1 MQNKDSALDKD
12 DTTITVSSPK
22 KKIVDST
29 ATTKGKTANSSH
41 IVTAESVQAE
51 EVPTIPLSS
60 LQTLSK
66 LEPEVS
72 VRSVAATQSVRL
84 PAPLVVQP
92 SEYRRSLGEWMQVW
106 WEGVRPDYVLLAIM
120 PVLIGSAL
128 AWQQT
133 LSPQTHFGKFH
144 ILHFI
149 AALAA
154 VIALQIGANLVN
166 DYYDYIKGIDTSN
179 TLGPGGLIQQGLIR
193 PIDVLNMGLVL
204 LALGALVGVII
215 AMTGGPYIYLFGLV
229 GLLCAFFYSAT
240 IYAFSSLAFGELAVF
255 CIYGPLLTLGAFMI
269 QVGGVVNRASLLTV
283 LLYSLPLGLLATAV
297 VHTNNMRDFESD
309 VQANKRTLASFL
321 GLRLSRLLYI
331 LLVLGAYAVI
341 LALGIPHGAP
351 HFVLLTLWTLPI
363 LVVALTGILRADMSA
378 SLHVA
383 MRTTL
388 KLETYF
394 ALLLLVAILIT
405 GLLAILPLFIHLRFL
420 HL

>member
-29 ATTKGKTANSSH
+29 AITKGKTANSSH

-51 EVPTIPLSS
+51 EVPTIPLGS
-60 LQTLSK
+60 LQTLST

-72 VRSVAATQSVRL
+72 IRSVSATKSVRL
-84 PAPLVVQP
+84 PTPLVVQP
-92 SEYRRSLGEWMQVW
+92 SEYRRSLGEWLQVW
-106 WEGVRPDYVLLAIM
+106 WEGMRPGYVLLAIM
-120 PVLIGSAL
+120 PVLIGSSL
-128 AWQQT
+128 AWQQS
-133 LSPQTHFGKFH
+133 LSPQTHFGTFH

-149 AALAA
+149 AALVA

-179 TLGPGGLIQQGLIR
+179 SLGPGGLIQQGLIR
-193 PIDVLNMGLVL
+193 PINVLNMGLIL
-204 LALGALVGVII
+204 LALATLLGIVT
-215 AMTGGPYIYLFGLV
+215 AMAGGPYIYLFGLV

-240 IYAFSSLAFGELAVF
+240 IYAFSSLALGELAVF

-269 QVGGVVNRASLLTV
+269 QVGGVVSRASLLTV

-309 VQANKRTLASFL
+309 IQANKRTLASFL

-331 LLVLGAYAVI
+331 LLVLGAYVVI

-363 LVVALTGILRADMSA
+363 LVVALTGIVRADMPA
-378 SLHVA
+378 SLHIV

-388 KLETYF
+388 KLEICF

-405 GLLAILPLFIHLRFL
+405 SLLTIFPSFIHLPFL
-420 HL
+420 PV

>member
-51 EVPTIPLSS
+51 EVPTIPLGS
-60 LQTLSK
+60 LQTLST

-72 VRSVAATQSVRL
+72 IRSVSATKSVRL
-84 PAPLVVQP
+84 PTPLVVQP
-92 SEYRRSLGEWMQVW
+92 SEYRRSLGEWLQVW
-106 WEGVRPDYVLLAIM
+106 WEGMRPGYVLLAIM
-120 PVLIGSAL
+120 PVLIGSSL
-128 AWQQT
+128 AWQQS
-133 LSPQTHFGKFH
+133 LSPQTHFGTFH

-149 AALAA
+149 AALVA

-179 TLGPGGLIQQGLIR
+179 SLGPGGLIQQGLIR
-193 PIDVLNMGLVL
+193 PINVLNMGLIL
-204 LALGALVGVII
+204 LALATLMGIVTAMAGGA
-215 AMTGGPYIYLFGLV
+215 YIYLFGLV

-240 IYAFSSLAFGELAVF
+240 IYAFSSLALGELAVF

-269 QVGGVVNRASLLTV
+269 QVGGVVSRASLLTV

-309 VQANKRTLASFL
+309 IQANKRTLASFL

-331 LLVLGAYAVI
+331 LLVLGAYVVI

-363 LVVALTGILRADMSA
+363 LVVALTGIVRADMPA
-378 SLHVA
+378 SLHIV

-388 KLETYF
+388 KLEICF

-405 GLLAILPLFIHLRFL
+405 SLLTIFPSFIHLPFL
-420 HL
+420 PV

>member
-29 ATTKGKTANSSH
+29 AITKGKTANSSH

-60 LQTLSK
+60 LQTLST
-66 LEPEVS
+66 LQPEVS
-72 VRSVAATQSVRL
+72 VRSVSATKSVRL
-84 PAPLVVQP
+84 PTPLVVQP
-92 SEYRRSLGEWMQVW
+92 SEYRRSLGEWMQIW
-106 WEGVRPDYVLLAIM
+106 WEGMRPGYVLLAIM

-133 LSPQTHFGKFH
+133 LSPQTPFGKFH

-154 VIALQIGANLVN
+154 VIALQVGANLVN

-193 PIDVLNMGLVL
+193 PINVLNIGLVL
-204 LALGALVGVII
+204 LALGALVGIVI
-215 AMTGGPYIYLFGLV
+215 AMAGGPFIYLFGLA

-297 VHTNNMRDFESD
+297 VHTNNMRDLESD
-309 VQANKRTLASFL
+309 VQAKKHTLASFL

-331 LLVLGAYAVI
+331 LLVLGSYVAI

-363 LVVALTGILRADMSA
+363 LVVTLSGILRADMSA
-378 SLHVA
+378 SLHLV

-388 KLETYF
+388 KLETCF

-405 GLLAILPLFIHLRFL
+405 GLLTILPHFFHLRFPPI
-420 HL
+420 